1 MTINEQIKMV
11 RSHPMVFPKGLD
23 TDSEAV
29 LAFDREKELVLESER
44 FRTAAEEFWKLST
57 TTKGEGREKMEQAYR
72 SALDA
77 LNELNSTWCETY
89 APKE

>member
-29 LAFDREKELVLESER
+29 LAFDREKEIVQESER
-44 FRTAAEEFWKLST
+44 FRIAAQEFWTLST
-57 TTKGEGREKMEQAYR
+57 TTKGEGCEKMERAYR

-77 LNELNSTWCETY
+77 LNELNDTWCETY